1 MSDADQPGLFDE
13 LLGAPD
19 RDLCPGARPV
29 LSVGPDD
36 EPDYLANL
44 EEHEETR
51 VVLER
56 RGRYHGE
63 WSVLAERSD
72 RATVPLTVRLHQRW
86 HAARPIVLRGLVLP
100 TEATEPLG

>member
-44 EEHEETR
+44 CLLYT
-51 VVLER
+51 
-56 RGRYHGE
+56 
-63 WSVLAERSD
+63 SD
-72 RATVPLTVRLHQRW
+72 
-86 HAARPIVLRGLVLP
+86 AAD
-100 TEATEPLG
+100 E